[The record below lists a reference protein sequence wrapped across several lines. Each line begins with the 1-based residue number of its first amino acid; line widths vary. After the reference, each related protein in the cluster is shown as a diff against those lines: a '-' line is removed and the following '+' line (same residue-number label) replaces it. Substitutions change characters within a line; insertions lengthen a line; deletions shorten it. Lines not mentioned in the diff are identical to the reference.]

1 MAKLA
6 TRGERHMTRRPR
18 QLDFGGAGSTRLVLC
33 NSVEKF
39 RRRLQR
45 TFLQSN
51 LTYDLYVD
59 IFMAG
64 TQGGPGALPAAEW
77 PLCID
82 LGSQGVLSMDHS
94 AGSSQNHSRAA
105 GW

>member
-1 MAKLA
+1 M
-6 TRGERHMTRRPR
+6 
-18 QLDFGGAGSTRLVLC
+18 
-33 NSVEKF
+33 
-39 RRRLQR
+39 
-45 TFLQSN
+45 QSK

-94 AGSSQNHSRAA
+94 GQLRTTRGPQAGEAILPVSCNQPCNCFSLDFLVYAD
-105 GW
+105 